1 MKKLFTLL
9 LLAIV
14 AVGAYAQE
22 RVIALDAAAVE
33 WGAGKTVDCNYNYLG
48 NDILRIAST
57 QNSSGNYQLKVKSG
71 DSQIFPTD
79 GSSSYG
85 KTKLAYQLTS
95 ENASALNTNALN
107 LYGTGYTKF
116 DKISVIKPADILKSG
131 ITLPFDETGDMTK
144 GKELQF
150 DIEKVSNLKVGDVIG
165 LVLSPQS
172 DAQVQF
178 ITKIGD
184 GWTWTEFTLDNAQNE
199 SVYELEI
206 TNDNIS
212 KVTNLKEMFVRGKYV
227 KILAVYLL
235 TGETT
240 YELSYA
246 NNNVPV
252 SSLPNTAIN
261 VELARQFWSGWN
273 SLCLPFNAAVSTIAA
288 DAELYEFTSAT
299 SESVTLT
306 KKNSGEIVAG
316 TPYLVK
322 LSSNSSETTTFTNVS
337 VTASTAGSTSYGG
350 LAFNGNYEAGF
361 DMTDKYGVVYTD
373 NWYIMKGGQNAT
385 GKAFSA
391 YFDGTVP
398 TQAQTRGFS
407 IITDDGTTKIN
418 TVEKV
423 EEGDG
428 EIYNL
433 MGVRT
438 SAPRKGIYIKNGK
451 KYIVK

>member
-9 LLAIV
+9 LLAFM
-14 AVGAYAQE
+14 AVGVYAQE
-22 RVIALDAAAVE
+22 KVFFLGSHTLDWDHPTYSFSFSA
-33 WGAGKTVDCNYNYLG
+33 
-48 NDILRIAST
+48 NDIIRIEGS
-57 QNSSGNYQLKVKSG
+57 LVG
-71 DSQIFPTD
+71 DNNQVSIQD
-79 GSSSYG
+79 GSSTLIKSLVP
-85 KTKLAYQLTS
+85 KEKMAYILS
-95 ENASALNTNALN
+95 SDNASTLTTNQFK
-107 LYGTGYTKF
+107 LYGTGYTYNKVSKITVSSIKADDATLPVVTGEEATKLFLNWQAIANASAGDVLSIVF
-116 DKISVIKPADILKSG
+116 DTKEDDKGWAQLLVEYKKAEDSWNSHTIVDRVNVYEQSVYDITLTQEIIDYLKSSSNAEFS
-131 ITLPFDETGDMTK
+131 IT
-144 GKELQF
+144 GK
-150 DIEKVSNLKVGDVIG
+150 N
-165 LVLSPQS
+165 
-172 DAQVQF
+172 
-178 ITKIGD
+178 
-184 GWTWTEFTLDNAQNE
+184 
-199 SVYELEI
+199 
-206 TNDNIS
+206 
-212 KVTNLKEMFVRGKYV
+212 V
-227 KILAVYLL
+227 KILQAYIAPEVNYI
-235 TGETT
+235 
-240 YELSYA
+240 LSPS
-246 NNNVPV
+246 NNYVDV
-252 SSLPNTAIN
+252 ASLPNTAIN
-261 VELARQFWSGWN
+261 VELARQFWYGWN
-273 SLCLPFNAAVSTIAA
+273 SLCLPFNAEVSTIAA

-322 LSSNSSETTTFTNVS
+322 LSSNSSETTAFTNVS
-337 VTASTAGSTSYGG
+337 VTASTAGSTSTYGG
-350 LAFNGNYEAGF
+350 LTFKGNYEAGF

-373 NWYIMKGGQNAT
+373 NWYIMKGGTNAT

-398 TQAQTRGFS
+398 TKGQTRGFS